1 MLLKETRCLKKRQ
14 LEGDAVRSW
23 ITGLWQ
29 WSYANLDLFC
39 LKPVC
44 SFNIPSPAVLT
55 LGIHFSFLLA
65 FRISQFYFKFEL
77 LLIFFWSRLLFFFFS
92 TMAIHHSL
100 KGGHIVL
107 NILQRAVFNFTGLV
121 WRFAVPFGVLIMW
134 GERTNNPRE
143 CFYNKLQAVFSIQ

>member
-1 MLLKETRCLKKRQ
+1 MFQLNCKIFWYRTFHILTGSWKGYQWTPELEKKCYSKKHVVWKNWQ

-29 WSYANLDLFC
+29 RSYANLDLFC

-77 LLIFFWSRLLFFFFS
+77 LLIFFWSRLLFFF
-92 TMAIHHSL
+92 SL
-100 KGGHIVL
+100 PWQFITPLRVG
-107 NILQRAVFNFTGLV
+107 T
-121 WRFAVPFGVLIMW
+121 
-134 GERTNNPRE
+134 
-143 CFYNKLQAVFSIQ
+143 